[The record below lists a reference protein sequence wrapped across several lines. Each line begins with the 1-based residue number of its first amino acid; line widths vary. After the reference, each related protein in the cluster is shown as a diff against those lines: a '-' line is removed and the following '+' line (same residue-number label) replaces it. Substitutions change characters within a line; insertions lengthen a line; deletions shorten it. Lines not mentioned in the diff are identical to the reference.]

1 MDKKRIIIG
10 DKEYTVEIAKNEQ
23 DRHKGLQG
31 RDYLAPDA
39 GMLFV
44 WDKQQPA
51 VEFWMKDTLIPL
63 DQIAINDDGE
73 VTTVYTAEPKD
84 ETLHTFANVKYL
96 LEVNKESGIVEG
108 DEFEFDDSD
117 DPNKYVM
124 KVLAPDGS
132 TQMSLQGGE
141 RIFSRPST
149 KQMVTWAK
157 KAEANKDNKELFT
170 KYCKRLGKRMFK
182 ELYAQDHR
190 DPEYVEAPSKKED
203 SNDKN

>member
-1 MDKKRIIIG
+1 MDKKRIIVG
-10 DKEYTVEIAKNEQ
+10 DKEYTVEIAKNEE
-23 DRHKGLQG
+23 DRRQGLQG
-31 RDYLAPDA
+31 RDYLQIDE

-44 WDKQQPA
+44 WDKQQPS
-51 VEFWMKDTLIPL
+51 VEFWMKNTKIPL

-73 VTTVYTAEPKD
+73 VTAVYAAQPED
-84 ETLHTFANVKYL
+84 GTLHPFPNVKYL
-96 LEVNKESGIVEG
+96 LEVNQNSGIVEG

-141 RIFSRPST
+141 RIFRRAFT
-149 KQMVTWAK
+149 AQIIKRAK
-157 KAEANKDNKELFT
+157 KAEAMKNDPEEFDRL
-170 KYCKRLGKRMFK
+170 CKAIGKKMFK

-190 DPEYVEAPSKKED
+190 DPEYVQSPESKKD
-203 SNDKN
+203 

>member
-10 DKEYTVEIAKNEQ
+10 DKEYTVEIAKNEE
-23 DRHKGLQG
+23 DRRQGLQG
-31 RDYLAPDA
+31 RDYLQIDE

-44 WDKQQPA
+44 WDKQQPS
-51 VEFWMKDTLIPL
+51 VEFWMKNTKIPL

-73 VTTVYTAEPKD
+73 VTAVYAARPED
-84 ETLHTFANVKYL
+84 ETLHPFPNVKYL
-96 LEVNKESGIVEG
+96 LEVNQNSGIVEG

-141 RIFSRPST
+141 RIFSRIST
-149 KQMVTWAK
+149 KQMITWAK
-157 KAEANKDNKELFT
+157 KAEANKDTKDLFD

-190 DPEYVEAPSKKED
+190 DPEYVQAPESKKD
-203 SNDKN
+203 

>member
-10 DKEYTVEIAKNEQ
+10 DKEYTVEIAKNEE
-23 DRHKGLQG
+23 DRRQGLQG
-31 RDYLAPDA
+31 RDYLQIDE

-44 WDKQQPA
+44 WDKQQPS
-51 VEFWMKDTLIPL
+51 VEFWMKNTKIPL

-73 VTTVYTAEPKD
+73 VTAVYAAQPED
-84 ETLHTFANVKYL
+84 ETLHPFPNVKYL
-96 LEVNKESGIVEG
+96 LEVNQNSGIVEG

-141 RIFSRPST
+141 RIFSRIST
-149 KQMVTWAK
+149 KQMITWAK
-157 KAEANKDNKELFT
+157 KAEANKDNKDLFD

-190 DPEYVEAPSKKED
+190 DPEYVQAPESKKD
-203 SNDKN
+203 

>member
-1 MDKKRIIIG
+1 MDKKRIIVG
-10 DKEYTVEIAKNEQ
+10 DKEYTVEIAKNEE
-23 DRHKGLQG
+23 DRHQGLQG
-31 RDYLAPDA
+31 RDYLQIDE

-44 WDKQQPA
+44 WDKQQPS
-51 VEFWMKDTLIPL
+51 VEFWMKNTKIPL

-73 VTTVYTAEPKD
+73 VTAVYAAQPED
-84 ETLHTFANVKYL
+84 ETLHPFPNVKYL
-96 LEVNKESGIVEG
+96 LEVNQNSGIVEG

-141 RIFSRPST
+141 RIFRRAFT
-149 KQMVTWAK
+149 AQIIKRAK
-157 KAEANKDNKELFT
+157 KAEAMKNDPEEFDRL
-170 KYCKRLGKRMFK
+170 CKAIGKKMFK

-190 DPEYVEAPSKKED
+190 DPEYVQSPESKKD
-203 SNDKN
+203 